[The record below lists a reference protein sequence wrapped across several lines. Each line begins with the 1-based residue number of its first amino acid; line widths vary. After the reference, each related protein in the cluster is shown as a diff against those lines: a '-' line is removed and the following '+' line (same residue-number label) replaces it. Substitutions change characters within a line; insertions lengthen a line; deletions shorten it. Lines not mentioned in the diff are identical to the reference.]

1 MRTIMLKFEEVTRR
15 RRPMQAIQVSVDN
28 AQEIADWCGGEMVMS
43 TIRMMGSETK
53 LPAVRL
59 NRPSTG
65 GKDYTTALVTM
76 WIVEFPDRFQVFKND
91 QYEKLFEP
99 VSPKNPKWVEGLPVR
114 VTRLTHI
121 FAGWTGEITAVLG
134 AAIEVRFPNGKTYG
148 FGPDDLEITNEVP
161 VRARPV
167 IGTLDCPIVIVPG
180 DAVSHNLGYDL
191 VLPSSV
197 ITQVGF
203 SGEGAPLP
211 TAPAKVWENGDIVP
225 RDNVP
230 LDPHADGASGPEAWP
245 RTVKKM
251 SHHTV
256 DVAALGYFEHQTE
269 KGKHTL
275 EIDPFAEPPNPTP
288 AGESLVFKVDDRVR
302 VIDRDSEWFEWDGTV
317 MIGNTEDST
326 AVGVAF
332 MDDVQEYRG
341 FHPTQL
347 KLLVR
352 EDKGEVV
359 YDESENTP
367 VVEYR
372 CSKCDQ
378 IGGDSENGPYD
389 GCPEGGKHNTDG
401 GEV

>member
-76 WIVEFPDRFQVFKND
+76 WIVEFPDRYQVFKND

-99 VSPKNPKWVEGLPVR
+99 
-114 VTRLTHI
+114 
-121 FAGWTGEITAVLG
+121 A
-134 AAIEVRFPNGKTYG
+134 FPDK
-148 FGPDDLEITNEVP
+148 
-161 VRARPV
+161 RSA
-167 IGTLDCPIVIVPG
+167 IGTLDCPLMIVPG
-180 DAVSHNLGYDL
+180 DAVSHHLGYDL
-191 VLPSSV
+191 VLPSGV

-203 SGEGAPLP
+203 SGEGAPADEKNQYSYL
-211 TAPAKVWENGDIVP
+211 TEVT
-225 RDNVP
+225 
-230 LDPHADGASGPEAWP
+230 LDKLIPVTHTDSGKLKAVAASAAAY
-245 RTVKKM
+245 
-251 SHHTV
+251 HTV
-256 DVAALGYFEHQTE
+256 NMAALGHFEHHTEE
-269 KGKHTL
+269 KGKHAL
-275 EIDPFAEPPNPTP
+275 EIDPFKEPPNPTP
-288 AGESLVFKVDDRVR
+288 AGESLVFKLNDRVQ
-302 VIDRDSEWFEWDGTV
+302 VIDKDSEWFEWDGTV

-326 AVGVAF
+326 AVGVGF
-332 MDDVQEYRG
+332 MDDVQAYRG

-359 YDESENTP
+359 DEKPENTLI
-367 VVEYR
+367 EWR

-401 GEV
+401 GVV